1 MSALSVHA
9 GLSGSRVGG
18 QEAVRRSGAE
28 GKARAQL
35 PRGCLV
41 EKLSPGNLAGEEQV
55 GRVGCGLG
63 DVG

>member
-1 MSALSVHA
+1 M
-9 GLSGSRVGG
+9 G
-18 QEAVRRSGAE
+18 RSGAE